1 MKILVIAGWTYP
13 DAEGGSFRAVYE
25 SSKGLASR
33 GHDVTVWT
41 QQINSALPIYESLDG
56 IHIERY
62 KNCEGNSFK
71 FFFFS
76 ISRIFFKSLLH
87 RKSFDVVYLHH
98 LVSAF
103 GFSLS
108 QIFGKKKPML
118 YHCYMLRFLE
128 FEDEE
133 FFSFSKKT
141 WKTKIRSWIL
151 KWMEGMIFRQAT
163 QVVVYSQ
170 YVHELI
176 QKYYPQWGNK
186 VFLSRPGVD
195 LIRFSPRDVGSLK
208 KSHGVQQEILILTA
222 RRLEPRMGIENLIEA
237 FGNVVL
243 EFPSTHLIIV
253 GRGSLEAK
261 FREQIR
267 KLNLIEKISLSGW
280 ISDQALVDLYRKVDL
295 FVLPTRALEGFGFVA
310 LESLSCGT
318 PVLGTPVG
326 AIPEIL
332 QEFDKELIFEN
343 ETSDAIE
350 KKLKEWLQKTDE
362 LKNIREKCR
371 SYVEKNF
378 RWENHIQDLETH
390 MKEMVQI

>member
-1 MKILVIAGWTYP
+1 MKILVVAGWMYP

-41 QQINSALPIYESLDG
+41 QQLNPSLPRYENLDG
-56 IHIERY
+56 IHVERY

-76 ISRIFFKSLLH
+76 IFRIFIKSLLY

-108 QIFGKKKPML
+108 QFLGKKKPML

-133 FFSFSKKT
+133 FFSSNKKT
-141 WKTKIRSWIL
+141 GKMKVCSSIL
-151 KWMEGMIFRQAT
+151 KWMEGIIFCQAT
-163 QVVVYSQ
+163 QVVVYSK

-176 QKYYPQWGNK
+176 QKYYPQWENK
-186 VFLSRPGVD
+186 VFLSKPGVD
-195 LIRFSPRDVGSLK
+195 LIHFSPGDTSTYSK
-208 KSHGVQQEILILTA
+208 QKEILILTT
-222 RRLEPRMGIENLIEA
+222 RRLEPRMGIENLITA
-237 FGNVVL
+237 FGKIVL
-243 EFPSTHLIIV
+243 EFPSTRLTIV
-253 GRGSLEAK
+253 GRGSLDAK
-261 FREQIR
+261 FREQIK
-267 KLNLIEKISLSGW
+267 KLNLIEKISLLGW
-280 ISDQALVDLYRKVDL
+280 ISDQELVDLYRKADL
-295 FVLPTRALEGFGFVA
+295 FVLPTRALEGFGFVV

-318 PVLGTPVG
+318 PVLGTPIG

-332 QEFDKELIFEN
+332 KEFDEKLIFEN
-343 ETSDAIE
+343 ETSEAIE
-350 KKLKEWLQKTDE
+350 KKMKEYLQKTDE
-362 LKNIREKCR
+362 LRGFREKCR

-390 MKEMVQI
+390 MKEIVRI